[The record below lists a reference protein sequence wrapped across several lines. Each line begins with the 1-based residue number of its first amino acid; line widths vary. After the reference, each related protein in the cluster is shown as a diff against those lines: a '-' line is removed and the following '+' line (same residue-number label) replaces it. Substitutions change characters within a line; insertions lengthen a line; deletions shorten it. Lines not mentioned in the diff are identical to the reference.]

1 MKNIKIK
8 AKIIMLVSFII
19 LAFVALVGLYIAPAI
34 RERITDDV
42 KMSIKEHVDIPMSII
57 EESHR
62 MYVEGTLTDEE
73 ARKRATSII
82 EAMRYDEGVGYFW
95 INDDREPIPNMIMH
109 ATLPELNGKRLDD
122 ANYNVAFGTEEN
134 LFGAFVRVTLDRDDT
149 NNYVDYLWPKPT
161 NEGLTEDQPKLSYV
175 EKFEAWGWIVGTGVY
190 IDDLE
195 RINNEIVI
203 RIIGVTVMVVLLSI
217 IAVIAIIVP
226 LNRSLKRIT
235 GGAESFESYDFSE
248 EIQLHQRDEL
258 GEISNAFNKVRK
270 GIIDIMSK
278 LTKSIDLIAVS
289 FNTIKKDLGRL
300 TEISKEAEESTDK
313 IATVMSSTRESSEYV
328 TSVVEDACDAI
339 ENIASRASSG
349 SVMATEISER
359 AEDMKKEVLKSDAE
373 ARKVYG
379 EARTTMEEAIEKTSE
394 VQKIDELLQSIL
406 SITGQTNLLALNASI
421 EAARAGDA
429 GKGFAVVAD
438 EIKKLS
444 ESSSEMVESI
454 KAVTSNISKVVQELA
469 EDSRDILDF
478 IDTKV
483 LGDYDRLISIS
494 EQYQKDSIAFNEIML
509 DLSATSEQLFGS
521 MDVISESSRS
531 LTSTTVQSVEEIDKI
546 VDMTGAI
553 AKDARISG
561 KSRKKT

>member
-1 MKNIKIK
+1 
-8 AKIIMLVSFII
+8 
-19 LAFVALVGLYIAPAI
+19 
-34 RERITDDV
+34 
-42 KMSIKEHVDIPMSII
+42 
-57 EESHR
+57 
-62 MYVEGTLTDEE
+62 
-73 ARKRATSII
+73 
-82 EAMRYDEGVGYFW
+82 
-95 INDDREPIPNMIMH
+95 
-109 ATLPELNGKRLDD
+109 
-122 ANYNVAFGTEEN
+122 
-134 LFGAFVRVTLDRDDT
+134 
-149 NNYVDYLWPKPT
+149 
-161 NEGLTEDQPKLSYV
+161 
-175 EKFEAWGWIVGTGVY
+175 
-190 IDDLE
+190 
-195 RINNEIVI
+195 
-203 RIIGVTVMVVLLSI
+203 
-217 IAVIAIIVP
+217 
-226 LNRSLKRIT
+226 
-235 GGAESFESYDFSE
+235 
-248 EIQLHQRDEL
+248 
-258 GEISNAFNKVRK
+258 
-270 GIIDIMSK
+270 
-278 LTKSIDLIAVS
+278 
-289 FNTIKKDLGRL
+289 
-300 TEISKEAEESTDK
+300 
-313 IATVMSSTRESSEYV
+313 MSSTRESSEYV

-553 AKDARISG
+553 AKDAANFR
-561 KSRKKT
+561 KSRKKHSSVQ